1 MIRVLAYNALNNT
14 KSTNGVYLHGALEDK
29 ARYDLCYVKG
39 MADLPGLAVKDK
51 NLILE
56 DGIYEC
62 EVVMPDGAV
71 CNATLYYWVNED
83 TRLCG
88 HRGVIVD
95 PADIEGVKYATY
107 LYNKRS
113 PWIMLTEE
121 DVKEMAKMD
130 TPDPSL

>member
-1 MIRVLAYNALNNT
+1 MIRVFAYNAPNNT
-14 KSTNGVYLHGALEDK
+14 KATNGVYLHGSLEDK
-29 ARYDLCYVKG
+29 ARYDLCYVEG
-39 MADLPGLAVKDK
+39 MADIPELAVKDE

-71 CNATLYYWVNED
+71 CNANLYYWVNED
-83 TRLCG
+83 IHFYR

-95 PADIEGVKYATY
+95 PADAEGVKYAAY

-113 PWIMLTEE
+113 AWIMLTGE

-130 TPDPSL
+130 TPNPSL

>member
-1 MIRVLAYNALNNT
+1 MIRVLAYNAPKNKKAT
-14 KSTNGVYLHGALEDK
+14 DGVYLHGVLESK
-29 ARYDLCYVKG
+29 AKFDLCYVKG
-39 MADLPGLAVKDK
+39 LADLPGLALKNK

-83 TRLCG
+83 TRLCK

-95 PADIEGVKYATY
+95 PTDTEGVKYATY

-121 DVKEMAKMD
+121 DAKEMAKMD
-130 TPDPSL
+130 TPDPGL